1 MIKVHIIVDFVIS
14 LILWILIS
22 VLIVPLV
29 FLLFLYKTCV
39 VFVARRVDKHLH
51 PTQPNDTYF
60 SMGDTKQVPIV
71 NVAQIWRVDGILD
84 IDEFR
89 TLFQQLFITCP
100 ESRSNYLN
108 LYCYLKRFGGYVFK
122 KSVDHLEIDKH
133 IVVRDL
139 ASSGESTL
147 EGFIVKWMVREKYV
161 EERPLWEI
169 ALVYL
174 PVLDDDDEEDDDD
187 GDGKDEGKKKI
198 DNYEKNE
205 DDDDNLGTIISKINN
220 NEKGKK
226 NNSKIN
232 SNKFETVV
240 LLKMHHCLTDGYG
253 FIHIVDKL
261 TGNEAPYLVEEEEES
276 LFQKVNKLK

>member
-1 MIKVHIIVDFVIS
+1 
-14 LILWILIS
+14 
-22 VLIVPLV
+22 
-29 FLLFLYKTCV
+29 
-39 VFVARRVDKHLH
+39 
-51 PTQPNDTYF
+51 
-60 SMGDTKQVPIV
+60 MGDTKQVPIV
-71 NVAQIWRVDGILD
+71 NVAQIWKVDGILD

-89 TLFQQLFITCP
+89 TLFQRLFITCP

-139 ASSGESTL
+139 TSSGESTL

-174 PVLDDDDEEDDDD
+174 PVLDDDDE
-187 GDGKDEGKKKI
+187 GKDGEKKEM
-198 DNYEKNE
+198 DNCVKNE

-220 NEKGKK
+220 NAKK
-226 NNSKIN
+226 SNSKIN

-261 TGNEAPYLVEEEEES
+261 TGNEAPYLVEEEEEN
-276 LFQKVNKLK
+276 LFQKVKNWPHNFVMILHAKLTIVKYYLLEFSLENYIKDARVCLLPRTYVRTSVVPFTAKPLGFLKI